1 MEALRGTQEKRALA
15 ERPGRE
21 PGLEDGRQR
30 AVVEGVRPAVDCGR
44 FAVKRIVG
52 DIVSVEAN
60 VFADGHDELWCRIL
74 YRHQDET
81 DWSPAPMRPEGND
94 LWRGE
99 FQVTKL
105 GQYRFSVEAAVDP
118 FRSWY
123 RDLGKRIQAGEDVA
137 VQLTAGAALIRAAA
151 ERATLVSAKDDA
163 ERLTEWADSLKN
175 AVEHAHPQVSALDD
189 SLATL
194 TASYPDRS
202 MASRYANELTIV
214 VDRTRARFSTWYE
227 IFPRSCSPQQGH
239 HGTLRDCEN
248 WLPYIAQMN
257 FDVVYLPPVHPI
269 GRSFRKGKN
278 NSAAAESDDVG
289 SPWAIGGPE
298 GGHTSIHP
306 QLGTLDDFRHFVE
319 AAKSHG
325 LEVALDI
332 AFQATPDHPYVRE
345 HPSWFRKR
353 PDGSIQ
359 YAENP
364 PKKYQD
370 IYPFDFETED
380 WKGLWEEL
388 RNVFEFWMDQ
398 GIRIFRVDNPH
409 TKAFRFW
416 EWAIGEIK
424 QKNPDVLFLAE
435 AFTRP
440 HVMYRLAK
448 LGFSQSYT
456 YFAWRNTKQ
465 EITDYLTELTRT
477 EVADYFRPSLWPN
490 TPDILPEFLQTGGR
504 AAFMLR
510 LILAATLG
518 ASYGIYGPAFEL
530 CENTPRE
537 AGSEEYLN
545 AEKYELKH
553 WDLNSP
559 GSLKSLIARVNRIR
573 RENPALQINRTL
585 RFHSADNPLVICFSK
600 TSPDLSNVIIVVV
613 NLDAFHV
620 QTSWLDLDLA
630 DLGIPADRPFQAHDL
645 LSGARFLWQG
655 SRAYVELTPESLP
668 AHILLVRKRIRSEK
682 DFDYYL

>member
-1 MEALRGTQEKRALA
+1 MG
-15 ERPGRE
+15 
-21 PGLEDGRQR
+21 
-30 AVVEGVRPAVDCGR
+30 PA
-44 FAVKRIVG
+44 
-52 DIVSVEAN
+52 
-60 VFADGHDELWCRIL
+60 
-74 YRHQDET
+74 
-81 DWSPAPMRPEGND
+81 GND

-99 FQVTKL
+99 FRVTRL
-105 GQYRFSVEAAVDP
+105 GKYRFSVESGVDP
-118 FRSWY
+118 FRTWY
-123 RDLGKRIQAGEDVA
+123 RDLRKRIQAGEN
-137 VQLTAGAALIRAAA
+137 LTMELAAGAALIRAAA
-151 ERATLVSAKDDA
+151 ERAGAEQATDDA
-163 ERLTEWADSLKN
+163 ERITQWARAIEEGDPETS
-175 AVEHAHPQVSALDD
+175 PLDD
-189 SLATL
+189 GLAAL
-194 TASYPDRS
+194 AASYPDRS
-202 MASRYANELTIV
+202 LATRYPDELTVV
-214 VDRTRARFSTWYE
+214 VDRARARFSTWYE
-227 IFPRSCSPQQGH
+227 VFPRSCSPQQGR

-248 WLPYIAQMN
+248 WLPYIAGMN

-269 GRSFRKGKN
+269 GRRFRKGKN
-278 NSAAAESDDVG
+278 NSAVAEADDVG
-289 SPWAIGGPE
+289 SPWAIGGAE

-319 AAKSHG
+319 AAKGHG

-370 IYPFDFETED
+370 IFPLDFETQD
-380 WKGLWEEL
+380 WKALWEEL
-388 RNVFEFWMDQ
+388 RQVFEFWIAQ
-398 GIRIFRVDNPH
+398 GVRIFRVDNPH
-409 TKAFRFW
+409 TKAFPFW
-416 EWAIGEIK
+416 EWVIDEIK
-424 QKNPDVLFLAE
+424 QKAPDVLFLAE

-465 EITDYLTELTRT
+465 EITDYFTEVTRT
-477 EVADYFRPSLWPN
+477 EAAEYFRPNLWPN

-504 AAFMLR
+504 PAFMLR

-537 AGSEEYLN
+537 PGSEEYLN

-553 WDLNSP
+553 RDLNSP
-559 GSLKSLIARVNRIR
+559 ASLKSLIARINRIR
-573 RENPALQINRTL
+573 RENPALQGNDTL
-585 RFHSADNPLVICFSK
+585 RFHESDNPFIICFSK
-600 TSPDLSNVIIVVV
+600 ASPDLSNVIVVAL
-613 NLDAFHV
+613 NLDAFHA
-620 QTSWLDLDLA
+620 QKSWLDLDLA
-630 DLGIPADRPFQAHDL
+630 ALGIPADRPFQAHDL
-645 LSGARFLWQG
+645 LSEARFLWHG
-655 SRAYVELTPESLP
+655 SRNYVELAPESLP
-668 AHILLVRKRIRSEK
+668 AHILLVRKRVRSER

>member
-1 MEALRGTQEKRALA
+1 VETLTGTPEKGALA
-15 ERPGRE
+15 ERRGRE
-21 PGLEDGRQR
+21 RTVIER
-30 AVVEGVRPAVDCGR
+30 VRPAVDCGR

-52 DIVSVEAN
+52 DVVGVEAD
-60 VFADGHDELWCRIL
+60 VFADGHDELWCRLL
-74 YRHQDET
+74 YRHQDEAEWT
-81 DWSPAPMRPEGND
+81 RLPMRPAGSD
-94 LWRGE
+94 LWRGG

-105 GQYRFSVEAAVDP
+105 GPYRFSVEAAVDP

-123 RDLGKRIQAGEDVA
+123 RDLGKRIRAGEDVA
-137 VQLTAGAALIRAAA
+137 MELAAGAALIRAAA
-151 ERATLVSAKDDA
+151 ERAGVENAADDA
-163 ERLTEWADSLKN
+163 GRLTQWADSFKN
-175 AVEHAHPQVSALDD
+175 AIADRAPEAVALDD
-189 SLATL
+189 GLAAIA
-194 TASYPDRS
+194 ASYPDRS
-202 MASRYANELTIV
+202 LATRYPHELTVV
-214 VDRTRARFSTWYE
+214 VDRARARFSTWYE
-227 IFPRSCSPQQGH
+227 IFPRSCSPQQGR
-239 HGTLRDCEN
+239 HGTLRDCES
-248 WLPYIAQMN
+248 WLPYIAGMN
-257 FDVVYLPPVHPI
+257 FDVVYLPPIHPI
-269 GRSFRKGKN
+269 GRQFRKGKN
-278 NSAAAESDDVG
+278 NSPVAEADDIG

-364 PKKYQD
+364 PKKYED
-370 IYPFDFETED
+370 IYPFDFESED
-380 WKGLWEEL
+380 WKALWEEL
-388 RNVFEFWMDQ
+388 RQVFEFWIGQ
-398 GIRIFRVDNPH
+398 GIRIFRADNPH
-409 TKAFRFW
+409 TKAFSCW
-416 EWAIGEIK
+416 EWVIEEIK
-424 QKNPDVLFLAE
+424 QKHPDVLFLAE

-465 EITDYLTELTRT
+465 EITDYFTELTRT
-477 EVADYFRPSLWPN
+477 EAAEYLRPSLWPN

-504 AAFMLR
+504 PAFMLR

-537 AGSEEYLN
+537 VGSEEYLN

-553 WDLNSP
+553 RDLNSP

-573 RENPALQINRTL
+573 RENPALQINETL
-585 RFHSADNPLVICFSK
+585 RFHASDNPLVICFSK
-600 TSPDLSNVIIVVV
+600 TSPDLSNVMIVVV
-613 NLDAFHV
+613 NLDAFHA
-620 QTSWLDLDLA
+620 QQSWLDLDLA
-630 DLGIPADRPFQAHDL
+630 ALGIPMDRPFQAHDL
-645 LSGARFLWQG
+645 LSDARFLWQG
-655 SRAYVELTPESLP
+655 PRNYVELTPESLP
-668 AHILLVRKRIRSEK
+668 AHILVVRKRIRSEK